1 MRKMTNESKQM
12 TSEEAEQILAQGEIG
27 VLATVDREGQPY
39 GVPLNY
45 GYIEGAIYFHGAL
58 EGHKLD
64 NIRENDR
71 VSFTVIAKALVVPE
85 QFTTHYESVILFGT
99 ATVVTDEA
107 EKIKAM
113 SQVVS
118 KYSPEFLERGLQ
130 MVQRGLSQFHIVRL
144 NISHMTGKRN
154 G

>member
-1 MRKMTNESKQM
+1 MRKMTNESKQL
-12 TSEEAEQILAQGEIG
+12 TSEEAGQILAQGEIG

-45 GYIEGAIYFHGAL
+45 VYREGAIYFHGAL

-71 VSFTVIAKALVVPE
+71 VSFTVIGKAVVIPK

-99 ATVVTDEA
+99 AKVVTDEA

-118 KYSPEFLERGLQ
+118 KYSPEFLERGIQ
-130 MVQRGLSQFHIVRL
+130 MAERSLSQFHIVRL
-144 NISHMTGKRN
+144 DISHMTGKRN